1 MWLEWFELSALAFWL
16 LVGLVFL
23 AGFVDSIA
31 GGGGLISLP
40 AYFAVGLPAH
50 VALATNKFSSFCG
63 TFVSVLRYWRA
74 GKIRPG
80 IGLLATAGAL
90 AGSAIGAKLALWVSA
105 AVIETVM
112 LVLVPCV
119 LVLFF
124 FKERLFP
131 EHGGADAVSHMGAKA
146 LLIGWV
152 IGVYDG
158 FFGPGTGTF
167 LAIGFH
173 AVLRLDLLTASA
185 NARLANLASNFGALA
200 VFLVKGQVLFPLAL
214 ATAAAGV
221 LGNTLGSRLA
231 IRKGE
236 RIIRPLMLAV
246 LLLLLA
252 EVLRERMF

>member
-1 MWLEWFELSALAFWL
+1 MWLEWFELSALAFWV

-74 GKIRPG
+74 GKIRLR

-90 AGSAIGAKLALWVSA
+90 VGSGLGAKLALWASA
-105 AVIETVM
+105 ATIETTM
-112 LVLVPCV
+112 LALVPLV

-124 FKERLFP
+124 FKERFFP
-131 EHGGADAVSHMGAKA
+131 ATGQTDGVRHMGTKA

-185 NARLANLASNFGALA
+185 NARLANLASNLGALA
-200 VFLVKGQVLFPLAL
+200 VFLVNGQVLFPLAL
-214 ATAAAGV
+214 ATATAGV

-231 IRKGE
+231 IHRGE

-246 LLLLLA
+246 LVLLFV